1 MNLHYKELS
10 DRAFHYHSN
19 NKLKEAEEIYK
30 QLLNINPD
38 DLNILNLLGLL
49 YLAKNK
55 PADAICYLSKAFILK
70 KTPYIVSNLA
80 KAYYMNDE
88 PLNAI
93 KLYKMALSSGETD
106 DIYYSIALA
115 YKKLK
120 DYDSLIANYK
130 KALELNPKHYNACY
144 NLSIAYKE
152 LGKSDMALFY
162 AEKCTEIKN
171 NDDELYALIS
181 GYYEDMKCYTSSI
194 EALRRAIFI
203 NNSNY
208 LYFYNLGVLLART
221 GKINEAEAAYI
232 KSIELNKSHIESY
245 VNLASL
251 YKNTNNNKALEV
263 LLDAYK
269 IAPNEEN
276 LVLSI
281 AQTYRALFQNSDS
294 IDILNKFLNV
304 KPLSVEAYGLLAI
317 NYMDLGE
324 YTNALSYYDLALNL
338 APENFNIMHGKAVA
352 LKYLGNISQSKKIL
366 EYIVSN
372 NKDNL
377 QSAITLG
384 MMYLTDRE
392 FEKGMSLYSL
402 RSKDSKFK
410 EVFKNKIWNK
420 DINIEGKNLLLYT
433 DCGLGDT
440 IMYARYLPLALNK
453 AKSVTLQTDKELV
466 EILKINYQ
474 NVNVIQKGMT
484 PPEYDV
490 VMPFMDL
497 PIALNADFNN
507 IPYTNSYVKPDENDV
522 SKFAD
527 IPEIKDKTK
536 KIGLCWQGNKKI
548 FKNRSIPFDLIKT
561 FIKNKDY
568 NFYSF
573 QLDADIE
580 ETENFYSLKKYI
592 NNYKDT
598 AALLKNMDILITID
612 SSIVHMAG
620 ALGIKT
626 YLLLPQTSEWRW
638 FNDEKQSS
646 WYDSVTIFKQKEAG
660 NWTDVLKQVERELC
674 K

>member
-10 DRAFHYHSN
+10 DRAFYYHSN
-19 NKLKEAEEIYK
+19 NKLDEAENIYK

-38 DLNILNLLGLL
+38 DINILNLLGLL

-55 PADAICYLSKAFILK
+55 AQDAITYLSKAFILK

-120 DYDSLIANYK
+120 DYDSLISNYK

-162 AEKCTEIKN
+162 AEKCVEIKN
-171 NDDELYALIS
+171 NDDELFALIS

-194 EALRRAIFI
+194 EALRRAILI
-203 NNSNY
+203 NNNNY

-221 GKINEAEAAYI
+221 GKIKEAEAAYI
-232 KSIELNKSHIESY
+232 KSIELNKNHIESY

-251 YKNTNNNKALEV
+251 YKNNDNNKALEY
-263 LLDAYK
+263 LMAAYK

-276 LVLSI
+276 IVLSL
-281 AQTYRALFQNSDS
+281 AQTYRALFQNSTS

-304 KPLSVEAYGLLAI
+304 KPLSVEAYALLAI

-324 YTNALSYYDLALNL
+324 YSNALSYYDIALNL
-338 APENFNIMHGKAVA
+338 APENYNILHGKAVA
-352 LKYLGNISQSKKIL
+352 LKYLGNISQAKKLL
-366 EYIVSN
+366 EYIVANDKN
-372 NKDNL
+372 NI

-392 FEKGMSLYSL
+392 FENGMALYSL

-410 EVFKNKIWNK
+410 DVFKNKIWDKNI
-420 DINIEGKNLLLYT
+420 DIEDKNILLYT

-440 IMYARYLPLALNK
+440 IMYARYLPLLLEK

-466 EILKINYQ
+466 EILSINYPK
-474 NVNVIQKGMT
+474 VNVIQKGTM

-497 PIALNADFNN
+497 PIALNSDFNN
-507 IPYTNSYVKPDENDV
+507 IPYTNYYIKPDENDI
-522 SKFAD
+522 SRYAD
-527 IPEIKDKTK
+527 IPEIKGKTN
-536 KIGLCWQGNKKI
+536 KIALCWQGNKKI
-548 FKNRSIPFDLIKT
+548 FKNRSIPFDLIKKLT
-561 FIKNKDY
+561 ENKEY

-573 QLDADIE
+573 QMEFDID
-580 ETENFYSLKKYI
+580 ETENFFNMKKYI
-592 NNYKDT
+592 NSYKDT
-598 AALLKNMDILITID
+598 AAILKNMDMLITID

-620 ALGIKT
+620 ALGLKT
-626 YLLLPQTSEWRW
+626 FLLLPQTAEWRW
-638 FNDEKQSS
+638 FNDEKQCS
-646 WYDSVTIFKQKEAG
+646 WYDSVRIFKQKEAG
-660 NWTDVLKQVERELC
+660 NWYEVIKQAERELC
-674 K
+674 